1 MWEGMYVLHPE
12 PRLCPAWPPS
22 RMADPAGLPT
32 AVLGSTWRPLH
43 PPPTSHS
50 WGAQPG
56 LGSKLGTEEEW
67 KVTMEWKVKVKDTQS
82 CPTVC
87 DPMNRSTPGLPVH
100 HHLGAVW
107 RGLAPPPPTH
117 MGCYL
122 FLILAKL
129 SGQGRIIQLT
139 TSCSNVLIFYCEIEF
154 LPTPGSSNLSQ
165 ASL

>member
-1 MWEGMYVLHPE
+1 MS
-12 PRLCPAWPPS
+12 AWQS
-22 RMADPAGLPT
+22 VQGYSNTFL
-32 AVLGSTWRPLH
+32 
-43 PPPTSHS
+43 TSHLSLDINLLQIETLQHIFAHTSLRESIS
-50 WGAQPG
+50 W
-56 LGSKLGTEEEW
+56 
-67 KVTMEWKVKVKDTQS
+67 VTAYGESGWGPQVKCREASMVT
-82 CPTVC
+82 
-87 DPMNRSTPGLPVH
+87 LAL
-100 HHLGAVW
+100 LGAVW
-107 RGLAPPPPTH
+107 RGLAPPPPAH